1 MISAIV
7 FDFDGVIAD
16 SEVLHLRAY
25 QQVLSP
31 RGVPLT
37 REDYFA
43 RYLGFD
49 DEGVFRT
56 IAADRGVALSAAD
69 IAELIA
75 VKADVFE
82 GLESSGDMLFPGAA
96 ACVRRLAAEFEL
108 GIASGAR
115 RSEIEAVLERT
126 ALASCFR
133 FIVASGDTAASKPSP
148 DPYLKAAALHR
159 RAARDCVAIEDSRWG
174 IASAKSAGMA
184 CVGITQTY
192 PRRELE
198 EADQI
203 IDSLDEFTAALIR
216 SLPCP

>member
-25 QQVLSP
+25 QEVLRP
-31 RGVPLT
+31 LGTTLT
-37 REDYFA
+37 RDDYFA

-49 DEGVFRT
+49 DDGVFRT
-56 IAADRGVALSAAD
+56 LAADRGLTLSAAD
-69 IAELIA
+69 IQQLIA
-75 VKADVFE
+75 VKCGVFE
-82 GLESSGDMLFPGAA
+82 ALESSADLLFPGAA
-96 ACVRRLAAEFEL
+96 DCIRRLATEFEL

-115 RSEIEAVLERT
+115 RAEIEPVLERA

-148 DPYLKAAALHR
+148 EPYLRAAALHGR
-159 RAARDCVAIEDSRWG
+159 PAQECVAIEDSRWG
-174 IASAKSAGMA
+174 IASAKGAGMT

-192 PRRELE
+192 PRGELA
-198 EADQI
+198 EADRI

-216 SLPCP
+216 SLPCR